1 MAITYAKQREYIN
14 AKPSPSILDIW
25 KKRVKGKR
33 LLDFFSSQITK
44 WRKEVRAVLKEAI
57 KKDREG
63 SDGLAAMLVM
73 LAHFK
78 EQEESLFLIA
88 DETTTPADAEAQL
101 SLPVTPRI
109 IMLGETILTAKKWM
123 LSIEGKVVIPP
134 GAHMADFTTALAAL
148 FACYY
153 VFNLEYQVEASTTLE
168 FVQRAPTR
176 ILGLQGQG
184 MQEAI
189 VAGEVYFPFCFKC

>member
-1 MAITYAKQREYIN
+1 MNYSCKHCNFTTASITAFV
-14 AKPSPSILDIW
+14 SHLSIHRNLANF
-25 KKRVKGKR
+25 R

-88 DETTTPADAEAQL
+88 DVS
-101 SLPVTPRI
+101 SLI
-109 IMLGETILTAKKWM
+109 I
-123 LSIEGKVVIPP
+123 
-134 GAHMADFTTALAAL
+134 
-148 FACYY
+148 
-153 VFNLEYQVEASTTLE
+153 
-168 FVQRAPTR
+168 
-176 ILGLQGQG
+176 
-184 MQEAI
+184 
-189 VAGEVYFPFCFKC
+189 

>member
-1 MAITYAKQREYIN
+1 MDK
-14 AKPSPSILDIW
+14 
-25 KKRVKGKR
+25 KGKR

-57 KKDREG
+57 KKEREG

-123 LSIEGKVVIPP
+123 LSIEGRVVIPP
-134 GAHMADFTTALAAL
+134 GAHMADFTTAFAAL

-168 FVQRAPTR
+168 FVQRFLVR
-176 ILGLQGQG
+176 IN
-184 MQEAI
+184 
-189 VAGEVYFPFCFKC
+189 PDSNKCTAKEQMSKTTGRVVKRKSSYMNPHVISFIRDFTEFYLLTD